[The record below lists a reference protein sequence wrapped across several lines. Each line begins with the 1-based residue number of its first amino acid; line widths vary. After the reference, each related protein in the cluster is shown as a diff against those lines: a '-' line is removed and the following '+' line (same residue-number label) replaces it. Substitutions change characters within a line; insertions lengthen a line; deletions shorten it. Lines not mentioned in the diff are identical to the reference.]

1 MSEQRSRIQI
11 IVGLFLLLGLG
22 CVSWLAIRLG
32 DVSLFSGDQY
42 QVVAKFTSASGL
54 RKGAYVEAGGVRV
67 GIVHSIEFEADSYL
81 AVVTLSIDRGV
92 PISEDAVASI
102 RTAGI
107 IGDKFVKIT
116 PGGAEDMLTAGMEI
130 VETEPS
136 INLEELISKYIF
148 ESGDRK

>member
-1 MSEQRSRIQI
+1 MADKQTKNEIV
-11 IVGLFLLLGLG
+11 VGLFLLLGLI

-32 DVSLFSGDQY
+32 DISMFGQDRY
-42 QVVAKFTSASGL
+42 QVVARFTSASGL
-54 RKGAYVEAGGVRV
+54 RQGAYVEAGGVRV
-67 GIVHSIEFEADSYL
+67 GIVDSIGFDPERYQ
-81 AVVTLSIDRGV
+81 AVVVMSIDNGV

-116 PGGAEDMLTAGMEI
+116 PGGAEGMLSAGMEI

-148 ESGDRK
+148 ESGKK